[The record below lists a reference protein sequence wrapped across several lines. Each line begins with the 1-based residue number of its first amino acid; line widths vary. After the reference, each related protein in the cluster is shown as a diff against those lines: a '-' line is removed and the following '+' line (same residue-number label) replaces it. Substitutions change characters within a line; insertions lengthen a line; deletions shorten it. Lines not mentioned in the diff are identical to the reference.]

1 MLDPL
6 FDSRTPRLDFPLLF
20 AGQSQKEG
28 YVNEITARLDA
39 LLHCAIE
46 AEQAAPPSSP
56 VDGQCWLVAASASGI
71 WSGKSGQIAMR
82 QAGNWLYAQ
91 PRDGMRLFN
100 RATDQD
106 MLFNGSW
113 QAAARPAAPSG
124 GTTIDAEARTAI
136 AAILASLTTAG
147 IIPAS

>member
-1 MLDPL
+1 MPDPL
-6 FDSRTPRLDFPLLF
+6 FDSRTPRFDLPLLF

-39 LLHCAIE
+39 LLHCAVE
-46 AEQAAPPSSP
+46 AEQAAPPAAP
-56 VDGQCWLVAASASGI
+56 VDGQCWLIATGASGE
-71 WSGKSGQIAMR
+71 WGGMSGQVAMR

-100 RATDQD
+100 RATGQG
-106 MLFNGSW
+106 MLFNAGW
-113 QAAARPAAPSG
+113 QAASRPAAPSG

-136 AAILASLTTAG
+136 AAIVASLTTAG
-147 IIPAS
+147 IIPPS

>member
-1 MLDPL
+1 VPDPL
-6 FDSRTPRLDFPLLF
+6 FDSRTPRFDLPLLF

-39 LLHCAIE
+39 LLHCAVE
-46 AEQAAPPSSP
+46 AEQTAPPTAP
-56 VDGQCWLVAASASGI
+56 VDGQCWLIATSASGE
-71 WSGKSGQIAMR
+71 WNGKSGQIAMR

-100 RATDQD
+100 RASDQD
-106 MLFNGSW
+106 MLFNAGW
-113 QAAARPAAPSG
+113 QAASRPATPSG

-136 AAILASLTTAG
+136 AAIMASLTTAG
-147 IIPAS
+147 IIPAN

>member
-1 MLDPL
+1 MP
-6 FDSRTPRLDFPLLF
+6 

-39 LLHCAIE
+39 LLHCAVE
-46 AEQAAPPSSP
+46 AEQTAPPTAP
-56 VDGQCWLVAASASGI
+56 VDGQCWLIATSASGE
-71 WSGKSGQIAMR
+71 WNGKSGQIAMR

-100 RATDQD
+100 RASDQD
-106 MLFNGSW
+106 MLFNAGW
-113 QAAARPAAPSG
+113 QAASRPAAPSG

-136 AAILASLTTAG
+136 AAIMASLTTAG
-147 IIPAS
+147 IIPAN